1 MTPPMSP
8 GAISRRYALFY
19 ATLFTAIGALLPFW
33 PLWLEGRG
41 LSPAQIGLLLA
52 LGSWIK
58 LIANP
63 GLAHLSDRAGWS
75 KGTVVL
81 LTAVSLVLYLAFI
94 PAQGFAWILALQLLA
109 AATFPLLVPLVESQT
124 LAASYRHALDYG
136 RIRLWGSLAFIAG
149 SLVTGRLIAAYDAEW
164 VLWVTLLAIAPALLA
179 AAALPGRA
187 VVGAPHDPAEDVSL
201 KRVLRLFTQRGTA
214 TLLVASALIQASHA
228 AYYGFSSLAWKA
240 AGIGETTIAI
250 LWTEGVVAEILFFA
264 FSRRLADRLSPASLM
279 IGAGLLGVL
288 RWTVTGLTSEVAAL
302 AAVQLLHAATFAATH
317 LAAMHYITRTTP
329 PRLAASVQSLYSA
342 LSGGL
347 VMGGTML
354 LAGSLYASGP
364 GLPFLAMA
372 GLSLAAAA
380 LAFAAALLGR
390 AKAA

>member
-8 GAISRRYALFY
+8 GTISRRYALYY
-19 ATLFTAIGALLPFW
+19 ATIFTAIGAHLPFW

-41 LSPAQIGLLLA
+41 LSAAEIGLLLA

-58 LIANP
+58 LVANP

-75 KGTVVL
+75 KGTIVL
-81 LTAVSLVLYLAFI
+81 LTAASLVTFAAFI
-94 PAQGFAWILALQLLA
+94 PAEGFAWILALHLLA
-109 AATFPLLVPLVESQT
+109 AASFPLLVPLAETQT
-124 LAASYRHALDYG
+124 LAAAYRHSLDYG

-149 SLVTGRLIAAYDAEW
+149 SLATGRLISAYGSEW
-164 VLWVTLLAIAPALLA
+164 VLWLVLIPIVPSLLA
-179 AAALPGRA
+179 AAALPGRDTA
-187 VVGAPHDPAEDVSL
+187 GPVGQAEDVSL
-201 KRVLRLFTQRGTA
+201 RRLLRLFTQRGTV
-214 TLLVASALIQASHA
+214 TLLIASALIQASHA

-240 AGIGETTIAI
+240 AGISETMIGI

-264 FSRRLADRLSPASLM
+264 FSRRLADRLAPSTLM

-288 RWTVTGLTSEVAAL
+288 RWTVSGLTADVALL
-302 AAVQLLHAATFAATH
+302 AAVQVLHAATFAATH

-329 PRLAASVQSLYSA
+329 PRLAASMQSLYSA

-354 LAGSLYASGP
+354 LAGSLYESGP
-364 GLPFLAMA
+364 GLPFLAMS
-372 GLSLAAAA
+372 GLCLAAAG
-380 LAFAAALLGR
+380 LAFVAGVLRR
-390 AKAA
+390 APAG

>member
-1 MTPPMSP
+1 LPSAFLAFA
-8 GAISRRYALFY
+8 GFYGALF
-19 ATLFTAIGALLPFW
+19 LALGIYLPFW

-41 LSPAQIGLLLA
+41 LSAAEIGLLLA

-63 GLAHLSDRAGWS
+63 GLAHLSDRAGWN

-81 LTAVSLVLYLAFI
+81 LAAVSVAVFAAFV
-94 PAQGFAWILALQLLA
+94 PAQGFAWILALHLLA
-109 AATFPLLVPLVESQT
+109 AASFPVLVPLAESQT
-124 LAASYRHALDYG
+124 LAAVYRHSLDYG

-164 VLWVTLLAIAPALLA
+164 VLWLVLGPLALTFFVAI
-179 AAALPGRA
+179 ALPGRA
-187 VVGAPHDPAEDVSL
+187 VTGTPGDAAEDVSL
-201 KRVLRLFTQRGTA
+201 RRVLRLFTQRGTV
-214 TLLVASALIQASHA
+214 TLLFASALIQASHA

-240 AGIGETTIAI
+240 AGIGETTIAL

-264 FSRRLADRLSPASLM
+264 FSRRLADRLAPGTLM
-279 IGAGLLGVL
+279 MVAGLLGTL
-288 RWTVTGLTSEVAAL
+288 RWTVTGLSSDVAAL
-302 AAVQLLHAATFAATH
+302 AAVQVLHAATFAATH

-329 PRLAASVQSLYSA
+329 PRLAASMQTLYAA
-342 LSGGL
+342 LLGGL

-354 LAGSLYASGP
+354 LAGSLYESGP

-380 LAFAAALLGR
+380 LALAAGLLRRPQG
-390 AKAA
+390 A